1 MDLLTYVLVNFLWV
15 AIALLVLY
23 WIIRAAVLSAL
34 RTHHRQVNATPP
46 RQTTSGSHLDAD
58 GL

>member
-34 RTHHRQVNATPP
+34 RTHHRQINPAP
-46 RQTTSGSHLDAD
+46 RTQSASGSHLDAD